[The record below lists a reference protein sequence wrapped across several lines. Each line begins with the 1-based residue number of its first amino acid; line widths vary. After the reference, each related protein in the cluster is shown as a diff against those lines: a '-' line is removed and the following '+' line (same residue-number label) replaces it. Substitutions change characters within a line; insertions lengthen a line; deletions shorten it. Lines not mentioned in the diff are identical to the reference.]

1 CAPERT
7 LPALSARSQIAPIRG
22 TCSIHSRSASDHG
35 VDGALETGN
44 KHLPHVPL
52 RVLNN
57 STGCCA
63 LDGLTSY
70 GRRVVSG
77 VREGHELGCYN

>member
-1 CAPERT
+1 M
-7 LPALSARSQIAPIRG
+7 LHALSARSRIAPVRG

-44 KHLPHVPL
+44 EHLPHVPQ
-52 RVLNN
+52 RGVNN
-57 STGCCA
+57 STRRCA

-70 GRRVVSG
+70 GRRDVCR
-77 VREGHELGCYN
+77 VREGDELGGYS